1 MDLRIRA
8 EIAVKDA
15 CEAIAAD
22 LNEDEMR
29 KVTEVIERAIVDA
42 VIAAARESRSAA
54 MDCCSADRDMAH
66 KLAEEIERVNTA
78 LIANLSAFR

>member
-1 MDLRIRA
+1 MDLRVRA

-15 CEAIAAD
+15 CKAISAELSA
-22 LNEDEMR
+22 EEER
-29 KVTEVIERAIVDA
+29 KVADVIERAIVDA

-66 KLAEEIERVNTA
+66 KLAEEIERVNSA